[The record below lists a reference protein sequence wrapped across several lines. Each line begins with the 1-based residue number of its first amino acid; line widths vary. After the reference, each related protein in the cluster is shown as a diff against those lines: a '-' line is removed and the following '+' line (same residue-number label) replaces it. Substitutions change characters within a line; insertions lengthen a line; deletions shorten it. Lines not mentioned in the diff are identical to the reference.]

1 MCWLIFKLD
10 AVFLA
15 TVFCFEFFFLE
26 LKHCTYFQTASSAQ
40 SAWYFFFP
48 VCTYESTK
56 EQSLSKKQ
64 FMTLFFWLYQYLVP
78 AELFNYKMGIRR
90 LTALLGLFY
99 EWWGQITRIGYK
111 IWADLYLD
119 LNYWFSLTKTKANIL
134 KYQNRTWRGSGGRVG
149 CILFAR
155 VGMSSPHAEGVGPS
169 AWQWGYSQWW
179 ICRNTGIF
187 IIRNLQKL
195 IKFKHEW
202 YGVQTLHP
210 KYSEVESSITY
221 KVQWRCTWV
230 KYWS

>member
-1 MCWLIFKLD
+1 MCWYLNSMLYFWPQYFVLSFFFFLNWSIVLIFKLRARLRVPD
-10 AVFLA
+10 IS
-15 TVFCFEFFFLE
+15 FFLYVHMNL
-26 LKHCTYFQTASSAQ
+26 LKNEASLRNRS
-40 SAWYFFFP
+40 WP
-48 VCTYESTK
+48 
-56 EQSLSKKQ
+56 
-64 FMTLFFWLYQYLVP
+64 FFWLYQYLVP

-119 LNYWFSLTKTKANIL
+119 LNYWFSLTKANIL